1 MGRKNAALLYC
12 GLEIFINLLEQYPF
26 FYGLVASRMIG
37 GFTTNLLSTVF
48 ETWLDTEYR
57 RRGLPREKYET
68 ILRDSV
74 IVSNLAA
81 ILSGYLAHVLAEAY
95 GPVGPFQGAVTC
107 TAVALVVVAFVWN
120 ENYGSSVFV
129 TQTPEDAI
137 QEDHDDDDDRKGND
151 TARWLRLRLVAVWND
166 TTVLRFLREAVS
178 AFWHDS
184 HMMRVG
190 ISQGLSAGSL
200 QIFVFLWAPMLRH
213 FSKNAPAGRS
223 GLDSQGEP
231 AYGLIF
237 GAYMVSG
244 VLGGL
249 VSPRLRRW
257 VSRIVSPVEETNED
271 GVLSIKQVAVD
282 GEGIVPVRPMAVEVL
297 GATCYLG
304 SAALL
309 FVPYFCADS
318 SPNSFTLSLAA
329 FLAYELMIGVFLP
342 CEGVIR
348 SLYFPSNARAS
359 IMALPRVVV
368 NGAVAFGVLSTNY
381 IRYVRAS
388 SLPTPEERLSAPHS
402 RALLAFF
409 FVTVSKLHLG

>member
-1 MGRKNAALLYC
+1 MYLPHHTAAFGIFVWRICWSPWWSCWQTGCKVGAAAAVGPPRLLVVLYVTVLCVLTSAASPRPWIAGTHLYVLYESYGFSVASLYCLGFGTGGILSFLTGPLVDQMGRKNAALLYC

-137 QEDHDDDDDRKGND
+137 QEDDYNDDDRKGND

-200 QIFVFLWAPMLRH
+200 QIFVFLWAPMLR
-213 FSKNAPAGRS
+213 
-223 GLDSQGEP
+223 
-231 AYGLIF
+231 
-237 GAYMVSG
+237 
-244 VLGGL
+244 
-249 VSPRLRRW
+249 
-257 VSRIVSPVEETNED
+257 
-271 GVLSIKQVAVD
+271 
-282 GEGIVPVRPMAVEVL
+282 
-297 GATCYLG
+297 
-304 SAALL
+304 
-309 FVPYFCADS
+309 
-318 SPNSFTLSLAA
+318 SL
-329 FLAYELMIGVFLP
+329 
-342 CEGVIR
+342 
-348 SLYFPSNARAS
+348 
-359 IMALPRVVV
+359 
-368 NGAVAFGVLSTNY
+368 
-381 IRYVRAS
+381 
-388 SLPTPEERLSAPHS
+388 
-402 RALLAFF
+402 
-409 FVTVSKLHLG
+409 

>member
-1 MGRKNAALLYC
+1 
-12 GLEIFINLLEQYPF
+12 
-26 FYGLVASRMIG
+26 
-37 GFTTNLLSTVF
+37 
-48 ETWLDTEYR
+48 
-57 RRGLPREKYET
+57 
-68 ILRDSV
+68 
-74 IVSNLAA
+74 
-81 ILSGYLAHVLAEAY
+81 
-95 GPVGPFQGAVTC
+95 
-107 TAVALVVVAFVWN
+107 
-120 ENYGSSVFV
+120 
-129 TQTPEDAI
+129 
-137 QEDHDDDDDRKGND
+137 
-151 TARWLRLRLVAVWND
+151 
-166 TTVLRFLREAVS
+166 
-178 AFWHDS
+178 
-184 HMMRVG
+184 
-190 ISQGLSAGSL
+190 
-200 QIFVFLWAPMLRH
+200 
-213 FSKNAPAGRS
+213 
-223 GLDSQGEP
+223 
-231 AYGLIF
+231 
-237 GAYMVSG
+237 MVSG

-402 RALLAFF
+402 RALLLPCCYSFQNCVWGSRQFDGHCRSFAAFTCF
-409 FVTVSKLHLG
+409 STRVVKPLLSSK